1 MSSKSRRKTGI
12 PFRRGLSLRRG
23 RSILPDSLHHSR
35 ANTATG
41 ADFLLLSSESLPG
54 GTMTSISTA
63 GTEIAILSRLIRPE
77 QNHLSVAAA
86 RALLKIDFEAQDRER
101 MRELLKNAK

>member
-1 MSSKSRRKTGI
+1 
-12 PFRRGLSLRRG
+12 
-23 RSILPDSLHHSR
+23 
-35 ANTATG
+35 
-41 ADFLLLSSESLPG
+41 
-54 GTMTSISTA
+54 MTSISTA

-101 MRELLKNAK
+101 MRELLKNAKAGTLTAAEQVLIESYEVVGHLLDLLHSKARCALKKRTSRG